1 MHAPRVSAFD
11 KPLPSARAASIALN
25 EASGIM
31 PDDMV
36 ARVSE
41 VDSQLFMQVGQM
53 LDHDFARSPVS
64 GTNSKKMSVFVCFFL
79 FLQLH
84 VMYVQYMYVRI
95 WVSARA

>member
-31 PDDMV
+31 PDDMA

-41 VDSQLFMQVGQM
+41 VDSLLFMQVGQM
-53 LDHDFARSPVS
+53 LDHDFARTPVS
-64 GTNSKKMSVFVCFFL
+64 GTHLKRCHFLLVSLFLFFFL
-79 FLQLH
+79 H
-84 VMYVQYMYVRI
+84 TYAYAPV
-95 WVSARA
+95 

>member
-64 GTNSKKMSVFVCFFL
+64 GTNSKKCQYLFVSFCFYNS
-79 FLQLH
+79 
-84 VMYVQYMYVRI
+84 M
-95 WVSARA
+95 